1 MRARRRSV
9 LPLLLSLAL
18 SSKVAWAG
26 PWLPGAGHGYVQ
38 LRQGWSYTQDR
49 FDADGN
55 RGRVMAVAPDG
66 SVVPSAWQLVETNL
80 YAEAGVL
87 SRLAFTLDWNALR
100 GLWQPL
106 PGQAALHA
114 LGVSDLTLGAKLLVF
129 DDVLTLAIVAAVTAP
144 TGSSTARLPLGQG
157 DTRTELAISVGK
169 TFEPQ
174 PIFVDASIGFVL
186 RTSAQVTD
194 PRDPARAD
202 LVSYSPEVRYL
213 LRGGYSL
220 RRYRRGLERLVF
232 SLRLDGRQSTGAPAE
247 DGLGLLTP
255 ATSAFLRLGGEIDWM
270 PQRRVELSLSGG
282 GFVYGRALP
291 AVNELALGI
300 AFLY

>member
-1 MRARRRSV
+1 M
-9 LPLLLSLAL
+9 L
-18 SSKVAWAG
+18 SSGPALAG
-26 PWLPGAGHGYVQ
+26 PWLPGTGHGYLQ
-38 LRQGWSYTQDR
+38 LRQGWSYTRDR

-55 RGRVMAVAPDG
+55 RVRVMAVAPDG
-66 SVVPSAWQLVETNL
+66 SVVPSAWQLAETNF
-80 YAEAGVL
+80 YVEAGVL

-106 PGQAALHA
+106 PGQAAIHA

-129 DDVLTLAIVAAVTAP
+129 DDVLALAIVAAVTAP

-157 DTRTELAISVGK
+157 DTRTELGISIGK
-169 TFEPQ
+169 TFEPV
-174 PIFVDASIGFVL
+174 PLFVDASLSFVL

-194 PRDPARAD
+194 PRDPSRTL
-202 LVSYSPEVRYL
+202 LVSYSPEVRYV
-213 LRGGYSL
+213 LRGGYAL
-220 RRYRRGLERLVF
+220 RRRRRGLERLVF
-232 SLRLDGRQSTGAPAE
+232 SLRLDGRQSTGAPTE

-255 ATSAFLRLGGEIDWM
+255 AASALLRLGGEIAWV
-270 PQRRVELSLSGG
+270 PQRHLELSLSGG

-291 AVNELALGI
+291 AVNELALGL